1 MDWDGIKLLELTHDE
16 IDEKH
21 RDRFPGLFFLSV
33 VLNDIEIGNLFLTGD
48 QEMVQSSEQIRK
60 F

>member
-1 MDWDGIKLLELTHDE
+1 
-16 IDEKH
+16 
-21 RDRFPGLFFLSV
+21 

-60 F
+60 FWCESQKIWTDDM